1 MQNDYKTWMKKR
13 SVSPAM
19 KKREENLQ
27 KVAQALSMYDS
38 VESDALFIAD
48 TLEDIKNRLTTIKE
62 SYCM

>member
-1 MQNDYKTWMKKR
+1 
-13 SVSPAM
+13 M

>member
-1 MQNDYKTWMKKR
+1 MKKR
-13 SVSPAM
+13 SVSSAM
-19 KKREENLQ
+19 KKREENLR